1 MKRIKIF
8 SFFAGAGFLDLGFE
22 KTEAFDVVFVNE
34 FSPVFNKIYQY
45 ARKKMGLSEPRL
57 GHYVCSIETLNTPTF
72 SAIVDNE
79 KQNSLV
85 GFIGGPPCP
94 DFSVAGKN
102 RGRDGEHG
110 RLSKTYV
117 DLICTNQPDF
127 FLFENVKGLY
137 RTHKHRLFFDEL
149 CHQLVESNYLLTHQ
163 LVNAFEY
170 GVAQDRDRL
179 ILFGVRKE
187 VADKFQ
193 KHYENGQLSDFS
205 WELNKTSSRDDV
217 SSYHWP
223 RCDEF
228 IAHSTLEAPP
238 GINKKLTVQYWWDK
252 NNVTTHPNQG
262 MFFKPRTA
270 LSKFNSIKEGD
281 VNQLS
286 FKRLHRWRYSPTAAY
301 GNNEVHLH
309 PFEPRRISVAEA
321 LAIQSLPREF
331 EIPTDTPLT
340 AAFKTI
346 GNGVPYLM
354 SLSLAKTINQYLSNA
369 TKS

>member
-1 MKRIKIF
+1 MGHIKIF

-22 KTEAFDVVFVNE
+22 KARAYDVVFVNE

-45 ARKKMGLSEPRL
+45 ARKKMGLGKPRL
-57 GHYVCSIETLNTPTF
+57 GHHVCSIESLDTPSF
-72 SAIVDNE
+72 SAIVDRE
-79 KQNSLV
+79 KRLSIV

-102 RGRDGEHG
+102 RGREGEHG
-110 RLSKTYV
+110 KLSKTYV
-117 DLICTNQPDF
+117 DLICKNQPDF

-137 RTHKHRLFFDEL
+137 RTHKHRVFFDEL
-149 CHQLVESNYLLTHQ
+149 CQQLIDNNYLLACN
-163 LVNAFEY
+163 LVNAYEY

-179 ILFGVRKE
+179 FLFGVRRELAEKLH
-187 VADKFQ
+187 KQ
-193 KHYENGQLSDFS
+193 YKYGLLSDFP
-205 WELNKTSSRDDV
+205 WDLNKRSSREEV
-217 SSYHWP
+217 TSCQWP

-228 IAHSTLEAPP
+228 KVYSTLEAPQ
-238 GINKKLTVQYWWDK
+238 GINRELTVQYWWDK
-252 NNVTTHPNQG
+252 NHVTTHPNQS

-281 VNQLS
+281 VSQLS

-331 EIPTDTPLT
+331 EIPIDIPLT

-346 GNGVPYLM
+346 GNGVPFLLA
-354 SLSLAKTINQYLSNA
+354 LSLAKTIKQYLSYA
-369 TKS
+369 SKT

>member
-1 MKRIKIF
+1 MRHIKIF

-22 KTEAFDVVFVNE
+22 KAMAFDVVFVNE
-34 FSPVFNKIYQY
+34 FSPIFNKIYQY
-45 ARKKMGLSEPRL
+45 ARKNMGLSEPRL
-57 GHYVCSIETLNTPTF
+57 GHHVCSIESLDTPTF
-72 SAIVDNE
+72 SAIVDRE
-79 KQNSLV
+79 KQLSIV

-110 RLSKTYV
+110 RLSKSYV
-117 DLICTNQPDF
+117 DLICKSQPDF

-137 RTHKHRLFFDEL
+137 RTHKHRAFFDEL
-149 CHQLVESNYLLTHQ
+149 CEQLKDHKYLLTYS

-179 ILFGVRKE
+179 ILIGIRKE
-187 VADKFQ
+187 LADKLHKQ
-193 KHYENGQLSDFS
+193 YENGQLTDFPWS
-205 WELNKTSSRDDV
+205 INKKVIREDV
-217 SSYHWP
+217 IAYQWP
-223 RCDEF
+223 DCDEF
-228 IAHSTLEAPP
+228 IAYSTRKAPQ
-238 GINKKLTVQYWWDK
+238 GIKQELTVQYWWNK
-252 NNVTTHPNQG
+252 NKVTTHPNQS

-281 VNQLS
+281 VSQLS

-331 EIPTDTPLT
+331 VIPIDIPLT

-346 GNGVPYLM
+346 GNGVPFLL
-354 SLSLAKTINQYLSNA
+354 SLSLAKTIKQYLSNA
-369 TKS
+369 SET